1 MDRRVG
7 ERSTVELDRF
17 AEEIIRR
24 NALYLEHGFD
34 REKAASFVV
43 DSAGDIR
50 PPILDIGSGR
60 GAAAVEMARRGLPLL
75 SVDISEE
82 EIDRA
87 VLYARYAGVESLIGF
102 LVADANLLP
111 FDGGRFNFISMI
123 NVLHHLGDYSGIMS
137 EVSRVLAPG
146 GTLLLADLT
155 DEGFEILDRV
165 HVSEGRTH
173 SKHNGSGMDEVAA
186 ELNDFGIQCTGRDI
200 RFHQHVM
207 VSRRI

>member
-1 MDRRVG
+1 MDRRAE
-7 ERSTVELDRF
+7 ERYTAELDRF
-17 AEEIIRR
+17 AEEITRR

-34 REKAASFVV
+34 REKAAGFVV

-50 PPILDIGSGR
+50 PPVLDIGTGR
-60 GAAAVEMARRGLPLL
+60 GAAAVEIARRGLPVS

-87 VLYARYAGVESLIGF
+87 VLYARYAGVESRIGF

-111 FDGGRFNFISMI
+111 FDGGRFNFVSMI
-123 NVLHHLGDYSGIMS
+123 NVLHHLEDCSGIMS

-146 GTLLLADLT
+146 GTLLLADFT

-173 SKHNGSGMDEVAA
+173 SKHNGKGMDDVAA
-186 ELNDFGIQCTGRDI
+186 GFRDFGIQCTGRDI

-207 VSRRI
+207 VARRI